1 MQNKAAIDAKIFSLV
16 QNSDKDPVDSIVRD
30 VLSEKLGIDFQ
41 LIQPDSSIEDDLNID
56 SLDFTEIIMEIEKKF
71 RIKITDE
78 ESEKLRT
85 VAQII
90 SFVKRKDRKS

>member
-1 MQNKAAIDAKIFSLV
+1 MQNNAAIDAKIFSLI

-30 VLSEKLGIDFQ
+30 VLSEKTGIDFQ
-41 LIQPDSSIEDDLNID
+41 LIQPDSSIDDDLNID

-78 ESEKLRT
+78 ESEKFRT
-85 VAQII
+85 VAHI
-90 SFVKRKDRKS
+90 SHFVKSKI

>member
-90 SFVKRKDRKS
+90 SFVKRKI

>member
-1 MQNKAAIDAKIFSLV
+1 MQNNAAIDAKIFSLI

-30 VLSEKLGIDFQ
+30 VLSEKTGIDFQ
-41 LIQPDSSIEDDLNID
+41 LIQPDSSIDDDLNID

-78 ESEKLRT
+78 ESEKFRT
-85 VAQII
+85 VAQIT
-90 SFVKRKDRKS
+90 SFIKRKI